1 VNRVRIAIAGAGG
14 ISSRHIQ
21 GLQSIETAEIT
32 AVIDVVPERA
42 QQVAA
47 ACGATVYSSIEAS
60 LPVVDAVYILT
71 PPSFHC
77 ELALQAIEGGKH
89 VMIEKPLAISLEDAE
104 AIVAAADKAKVK
116 LMTAFNMRFRQGYSL
131 LKKTIDSGELG
142 SAISLWS
149 QRLGIGVGADKNW
162 RTTPELLCG
171 MSIESLS
178 HDIDLI
184 RWLGGEIVAVQA
196 QTLESRADLPGFDDN
211 AAVIFS
217 LASGASATL
226 HASWS
231 SQLSRNSRGFV
242 GRDGTAMVA
251 GSGLWESDTFHIKT
265 KNMEHERIEVINDKL
280 DTKSYLAESQ
290 YFLDCILE
298 DRPLSVTGRDG
309 LQALR
314 ISHAILTSQSEKRMV
329 TVPTP

>member
-1 VNRVRIAIAGAGG
+1 MKKVKIAIVGVGG

-21 GLQSIETAEIT
+21 GLQSIDTAEIT
-32 AVIDVVPERA
+32 AIVDVDSARA
-42 QQVAA
+42 EQVAA
-47 ACGATVYSSIEAS
+47 ACGATVYESVEAS
-60 LPVVDAVYILT
+60 LPAVDAVYVLT
-71 PPSFHC
+71 PPSFHR

-89 VMIEKPLAISLEDAE
+89 VMVEKPIAIQLDDAE
-104 AIVAAADKAKVK
+104 AMVAAAEKAQVK
-116 LMTAFNMRFRQGYSL
+116 LMPAFNMRFREGFGL
-131 LKKTIDSGELG
+131 LKKTIDSGKLG

-149 QRLGIGVGADKNW
+149 QRLGIGVGAGKNW

-196 QTLESRADLPGFDDN
+196 QTFESRADLPGFDDN

-231 SQLSRNSRGFV
+231 SQLSRNSRGFI

-251 GSGLWESDTFHIKT
+251 GGGLWDSDTFHIKT
-265 KNMEHERIEVINDKL
+265 ADMEHERIEVLNDKL

-290 YFLDCILE
+290 YFLDCILQ

-309 LQALR
+309 LQTLR
-314 ISHAILTSQSEKRMV
+314 VSHAILTSQSEKRMV